1 MPVMETEHY
10 FLHKLHSDS
19 AYCLAPV
26 LG

>member
-1 MPVMETEHY
+1 METEHY